1 MYTRWYSIYYMHT
14 LYVYYRVYLLY
25 DIHMY
30 TTYYHILCP
39 YYSVYV
45 LYSMYMY
52 VVYIILS
59 SMLMYT
65 IQYIIYNNYA
75 V

>member
-1 MYTRWYSIYYMHT
+1 
-14 LYVYYRVYLLY
+14 
-25 DIHMY
+25 MY

-59 SMLMYT
+59 SMLMYA